1 MKWLLGLFFLL
12 ALITATLLVP
22 IQGRSL
28 WSRGAVREVAH
39 FVAHGLRAGWDEVAS
54 LSKAHQQPTRAPTT
68 HSPKPKPTAK
78 AQASTAPR
86 TSREG
91 IVQQPPKESLKP
103 SDQQAL
109 DNLIRQ
115 SR

>member
-1 MKWLLGLFFLL
+1 MKWLLGLFLIV
-12 ALITATLLVP
+12 ALITAALLVP

-39 FVAHGLRAGWDEVAS
+39 FVAHGLRAGWDAVATN
-54 LSKAHQQPTRAPTT
+54 KNHPQPTRPPPA
-68 HSPKPKPTAK
+68 HSPKPKPATAK
-78 AQASTAPR
+78 AQAAAAPR

-91 IVQQPPKESLKP
+91 IVQQPPKETLKP
-103 SDQQAL
+103 ADQQAL
-109 DNLIRQ
+109 GDLIRQ